1 MAKNKLELK
10 NKINFLEN
18 YRNNTYRAYKN
29 VDFNIVSKIIDLL
42 DETIKRN
49 NKIFVAGNGGSAS
62 VSNHMMCD
70 FIKGIKTSNKKK
82 LPKVISLSNS
92 IETITAISNDI
103 NFDMIFSYQLENYYE
118 KGDCLICFSSS
129 GQSKNIIN
137 LIKYAN
143 KKKIATVLIQGFG
156 SLNKKIK
163 LNYHI
168 NINYNDY
175 GITEDIFS
183 SLMHAIS
190 QYIGKH

>member
-18 YRNNTYRAYKN
+18 YRNNTFRAYKN
-29 VDFNIVSKIIDLL
+29 VDFNTVSKIIDLL

-103 NFDMIFSYQLENYYE
+103 NYDMIFSYQLENYYE

-137 LIKYAN
+137 AIKYAN

-156 SLNKKIK
+156 LLNKKIQP
-163 LNYHI
+163 NYHV

>member
-1 MAKNKLELK
+1 
-10 NKINFLEN
+10 
-18 YRNNTYRAYKN
+18 
-29 VDFNIVSKIIDLL
+29 
-42 DETIKRN
+42 
-49 NKIFVAGNGGSAS
+49 
-62 VSNHMMCD
+62 
-70 FIKGIKTSNKKK
+70 
-82 LPKVISLSNS
+82 
-92 IETITAISNDI
+92 
-103 NFDMIFSYQLENYYE
+103 MIFSYQLENYYE

-137 LIKYAN
+137 AIKYAN

-156 SLNKKIK
+156 LLNKKIQP
-163 LNYHI
+163 NYHV

>member
-70 FIKGIKTSNKKK
+70 FIKGIKTSNKKNYLK
-82 LPKVISLSNS
+82 LFL
-92 IETITAISNDI
+92 
-103 NFDMIFSYQLENYYE
+103 Y
-118 KGDCLICFSSS
+118 LI
-129 GQSKNIIN
+129 
-137 LIKYAN
+137 L
-143 KKKIATVLIQGFG
+143 
-156 SLNKKIK
+156 
-163 LNYHI
+163 
-168 NINYNDY
+168 
-175 GITEDIFS
+175 
-183 SLMHAIS
+183 
-190 QYIGKH
+190 

>member
-18 YRNNTYRAYKN
+18 YRNNTSRAYKN
-29 VDFNIVSKIIDLL
+29 VDFNTVSKIIDLL

-103 NFDMIFSYQLENYYE
+103 NYDMIFSYQLENYYE

-137 LIKYAN
+137 AIKYAN

-156 SLNKKIK
+156 LLNKKIQP
-163 LNYHI
+163 NYHV